1 MNKLFKI
8 SFLIMGV
15 SFFLG
20 CGADKTEEEVTDL
33 NAEPV
38 SSSAEINP
46 EKPKKGL
53 LHAPGNYI
61 RTTVGQIDKA
71 KKATAVYE
79 KAASEHMDIPAE
91 DGQ

>member
-15 SFFLG
+15 SFFSG
-20 CGADKTEEEVTDL
+20 CGADKSGEEVVNLNEEAVEVSTTD
-33 NAEPV
+33 
-38 SSSAEINP
+38 
-46 EKPKKGL
+46 KKGGDSL
-53 LHAPGNYI
+53 LKAPGNYL
-61 RTTVGQIDKA
+61 RNKVGQIDKA